1 MNLYLFI
8 AIALGAM
15 TGIREVPVA
24 RPAFE
29 AVVAK
34 SSVRAERQSARASIA
49 VTHATARSR
58 VAVDAVPLVARADAP
73 LTGAASPRAP
83 SSLL

>member
-1 MNLYLFI
+1 MNIYLLI

-24 RPAFE
+24 RPAFS

-34 SSVRAERQSARASIA
+34 SSVRAERTCVRAAIA
-49 VTHATARSR
+49 LTRTTTLAR
-58 VAVDAVPLVARADAP
+58 VAVHDLPVAFRSDAP

-83 SSLL
+83 ARL

>member
-1 MNLYLFI
+1 MNIYLLI

-24 RPAFE
+24 RPVFQ

-34 SSVRAERQSARASIA
+34 SSVRAERTSVRAA
-49 VTHATARSR
+49 VALTRTTTRSR
-58 VAVDAVPLVARADAP
+58 VAANDLPIAFRSDAP

-83 SSLL
+83 SL